1 MSFTELVSL
10 NSHVIPDAQKSG
22 FKTGMAVYRLSHD
35 HLDLSMTFQSATM
48 ESERSTV
55 KPPISLHKEK
65 TSFINWSLGY

>member
-1 MSFTELVSL
+1 M
-10 NSHVIPDAQKSG
+10 NSRVIPDVLKSE
-22 FKTGMAVYRLSHD
+22 FKKGMAAYRLSHD
-35 HLDLSMTFQSATM
+35 YLDLSMTIQSTTI